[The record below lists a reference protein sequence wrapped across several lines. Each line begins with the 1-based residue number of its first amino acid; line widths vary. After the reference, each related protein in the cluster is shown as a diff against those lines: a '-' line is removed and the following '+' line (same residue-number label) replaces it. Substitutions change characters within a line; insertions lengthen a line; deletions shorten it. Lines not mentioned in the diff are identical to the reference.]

1 MIYPIT
7 DRTIST
13 VNNQKF
19 KRYAIRYLDIEQQ
32 TQQAIIEYGLNF
44 EAPFAQQHEIEK
56 LKLSIKNH
64 GATFANNGKSIHCN
78 WLSSACV
85 QC

>member
-7 DRTIST
+7 DRTILT

-44 EAPFAQQHEIEK
+44 EAPFAEQHGIEK

-64 GATFANNGKSIHCN
+64 GATFANNGKSMHCK
-78 WLSSACV
+78 WLS
-85 QC
+85 

>member
-7 DRTIST
+7 DRTISI

-32 TQQAIIEYGLNF
+32 TQ
-44 EAPFAQQHEIEK
+44 H
-56 LKLSIKNH
+56 
-64 GATFANNGKSIHCN
+64 
-78 WLSSACV
+78 
-85 QC
+85 